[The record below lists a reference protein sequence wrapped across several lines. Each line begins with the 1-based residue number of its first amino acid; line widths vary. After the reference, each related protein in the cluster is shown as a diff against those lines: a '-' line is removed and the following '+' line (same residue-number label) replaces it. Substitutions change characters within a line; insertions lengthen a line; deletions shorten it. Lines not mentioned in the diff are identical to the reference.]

1 MFITWI
7 QIHNKYSVH
16 FLLTIL
22 YSRRLPSLLQVF
34 LSFIGILIN
43 YDIFLKDFGGLILLN
58 SIVDFT
64 AFIMYFKY

>member
-16 FLLTIL
+16 FLLTTL
-22 YSRRLPSLLQVF
+22 YSRRLLSLLQVF